1 MSRRNSGSRSHWK
14 LVILALSAVTLAC
27 GDNPL
32 STGSSQAPAQLMD
45 VVAAPAGQAVPDDY
59 IVVFKDSVRSPVS
72 EAADLVKAHSG
83 TLHYSYGHALK
94 GFAARLSSSAI
105 QALRADPRV
114 ESIEQDQ
121 RVQLDATQLNPVNHG
136 LDRIDQRNLP
146 LNNSYTFNRTGA
158 GVHFYGIDTGI
169 NLTHVDLTG
178 RIGNGF
184 DAVTIGGNAADC
196 NGHGTH
202 TATTA
207 AGTTFGVAKGAIV
220 HPVRVLDCSGA
231 GTVSGVIAGVDFVT
245 QNRINPAVANMSLGG
260 GISSALDQAVAASV
274 ASGVVY
280 AIAAGNN
287 AGNAC
292 NTSPARVT
300 SALTVAASTF
310 TDARASFSNFGT
322 CVDLFAP
329 GVNITAGWIGSN
341 TATMTISGT
350 SMATPHVAGVA
361 MLFLEANPTAT
372 PAQVANAINTNAT
385 AGLITSAG
393 TGTPNRLLFMGFIGG
408 GSANQAPVARFT
420 AACNTSHSC
429 TFDASSS
436 TDDVGIVS
444 FQWTRP
450 SGAIIGSSK
459 VITFTFATGG
469 SKTITLKVTDGGGL
483 TGTITKTINVP

>member
-1 MSRRNSGSRSHWK
+1 MKFRNIGRLWK
-14 LVILALSAVTLAC
+14 FAAVSFAVVALAC

-32 STGSSQAPAQLMD
+32 PTGSSQGPAAMLD
-45 VVAAPAGQAVPDDY
+45 VVAAPAGQAVPDGY
-59 IVVFKDSVRSPVS
+59 IVVFKDNVSSPAS
-72 EAADLVKAHSG
+72 EASDIVKAQG
-83 TLHYSYGHALK
+83 GKLKYAYGRALK
-94 GFAARLSSSAI
+94 GFAAELSPRAI
-105 QALRADPRV
+105 QALRADPRIAA
-114 ESIEQDQ
+114 IEQDQ
-121 RVQLDATQLNPVNHG
+121 RVHLDATQLNPANRG

-146 LNNSYTFNRTGA
+146 LSNSYTFNRTGA

-207 AGTTFGVAKGAIV
+207 AGTTFGVAKAATV
-220 HPVRVLDCSGA
+220 HPVRVLDCSG
-231 GTVSGVIAGVDFVT
+231 SGFISTVIAGVDFVT
-245 QNRINPAVANMSLGG
+245 QNGLRPAVANMSLGG
-260 GISSALDQAVAASV
+260 GISTALDQAVAASI

-287 AGNAC
+287 SGNAC
-292 NTSPARVT
+292 NTSPARVS

-329 GVNITAGWIGSN
+329 GVGITAGWIGSN

-372 PAQVANAINTNAT
+372 PTQVANAINTNAT

-408 GSANQAPVARFT
+408 GTANQAPVARFT
-420 AACNTSHSC
+420 AACNTSHTC
-429 TFDASSS
+429 TFDASNS
-436 TDDVGIVS
+436 TDDVGVVA
-444 FQWTRP
+444 FEWKRA
-450 SGAIIGSSK
+450 SGVIIGNTK
-459 VITFTFATGG
+459 AVTFTFSTGG